1 MQARIRKK
9 GKVLPRQRSFAMA
22 LVRDNGP
29 NRIYG
34 MTEWIESI
42 LKRIYIYR
50 KRLKKILTFQSHDD
64 YYAPF

>member
-29 NRIYG
+29 NRIYD
-34 MTEWIESI
+34 MTEWIEAI
-42 LKRIYIYR
+42 FKRIYLISR
-50 KRLKKILTFQSHDD
+50 F
-64 YYAPF
+64 YALYVCTLPPKAYVMRQ